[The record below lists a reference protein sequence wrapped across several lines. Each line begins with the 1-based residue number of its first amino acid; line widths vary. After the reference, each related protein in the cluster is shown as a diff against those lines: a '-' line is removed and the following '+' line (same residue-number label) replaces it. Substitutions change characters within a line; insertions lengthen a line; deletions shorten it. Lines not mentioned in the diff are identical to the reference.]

1 MSIVLLT
8 TYFHP
13 EITGIAPHATAI
25 AKALQERGH
34 RVTVFAPWPHY
45 PEWAV
50 HEEYRRRPPKT
61 ETVDGIT
68 VHRSRIWL
76 PRGDA
81 VTIKTRL
88 VGEGSAVAFQ
98 ALNLLRHLRTVAR
111 ADVVIAMSPFFGQ
124 GMTALALRAIL
135 RREFI
140 FHVEDIIPDS
150 AIDTGVLDN
159 AGGLTRALVSFA
171 SSVER
176 RVYRSARC
184 VSTLT
189 GAMRENIQA
198 KAPTARVVLAGYWTD
213 PDTHQPDDELAAS
226 FRAAHGYDASHLVVG
241 YAGNIGAKQKLEALI
256 ETAGVFARRDARV
269 QFVIAGDGAHRIP
282 LEQAVQAAG
291 LANVRML
298 PLQRGKDYSAFLNGV
313 DLSYIA
319 QADGVS
325 DAFIPSKLYPTLA
338 SGCAVACFANEG
350 AELYRLM
357 QQSGAALTYTWD
369 DTARFVDEMIALA
382 DDRSELAAMGRAAR
396 EFALSRFTR
405 ESALGEFVDAVEA
418 GDSV

>member
-1 MSIVLLT
+1 MRIVLLT

-25 AKALQERGH
+25 AKVLRERGH
-34 RVTVFAPWPHY
+34 DVTVFAPQPHY

-50 HEEYRRRPPKT
+50 HAEYRHQPPKT
-61 ETVDGIT
+61 EYVDGIT

-76 PRGDA
+76 PRRDS
-81 VTIKTRL
+81 VTVKTRL

-98 ALNLLRHLRTVAR
+98 ALSLLRRLPTVAR

-124 GMTALALRAIL
+124 GMTALALRTLL
-135 RREFI
+135 RRPFI

-150 AIDTGVLDN
+150 AIDTGVLDD
-159 AGGLTRALVSFA
+159 AGLLTRALVAFA
-171 SSVER
+171 SSLER
-176 RVYRSARC
+176 RVYRSAHC

-189 GAMRENIQA
+189 HAMRENIQA
-198 KAPTARVVLAGYWTD
+198 KAPAARVALAGYWTD
-213 PDTHQPDDELAAS
+213 PDTHKPDDELAAA
-226 FRAAHGYDASHLVVG
+226 FRDAHGYDASHLVVG

-256 ETAGVFARRDARV
+256 DTAGAAAQRDPRV
-269 QFVIAGDGAHRIP
+269 RFVIAGDGAHRVP
-282 LEQAVQAAG
+282 LEQAVESAG
-291 LANVRML
+291 LANVQML
-298 PLQRGKDYSAFLNGV
+298 PLQRGREYSAFLNGV

-357 QQSGAALTYTWD
+357 QESGAALTYTWD
-369 DTARFVDEMIALA
+369 DTARFVDEMTALA
-382 DDRSELAAMGRAAR
+382 DDRSALAAMGLAAR
-396 EFALSRFTR
+396 DFALSRFTR
-405 ESALGEFVDAVEA
+405 ESALGEFLDAVEA
-418 GDSV
+418 IDGV

>member
-1 MSIVLLT
+1 MRIVLLT

-25 AKALQERGH
+25 AKVLQERGH
-34 RVTVFAPWPHY
+34 DVTVFAPWPHY

-50 HEEYRRRPPKT
+50 HAEYRHDPPRT
-61 ETVDGIT
+61 EDVDGIT

-76 PRGDA
+76 PRGDS
-81 VTIKTRL
+81 VTVKTRL

-98 ALNLLRHLRTVAR
+98 GLRLLRHLPVVAR
-111 ADVVIAMSPFFGQ
+111 ADIVIAMSPFFGQ
-124 GMTALALRAIL
+124 GMTALLLRALL
-135 RREFI
+135 RRPFI

-150 AIDTGVLDN
+150 AIDTGVLDD

-171 SSVER
+171 SWVER
-176 RVYRSARC
+176 RVYRAARC

-213 PDTHQPDDELAAS
+213 PDAHQPDDALAAA
-226 FRAAHGYDASHLVVG
+226 FRAAHGYDASQLVVG

-256 ETAGVFARRDARV
+256 DTAGALSQRDPRV
-269 QFVIAGDGAHRIP
+269 QFVIAGDGAHRAP
-282 LEQAVQAAG
+282 LERAAQAAG
-291 LANVRML
+291 LTNVQML
-298 PLQRGKDYSAFLNGV
+298 PLQRGRDYSAFLNGV

-357 QQSGAALTYTWD
+357 RESGAALTYTWD
-369 DTARFVDEMIALA
+369 DTERFVDEMIQLA
-382 DDRSELAAMGRAAR
+382 DDRSGLAAMGRAAR
-396 EFALSRFTR
+396 AFALSRFTR
-405 ESALGEFVDAVEA
+405 DNALGEFVDAVEA
-418 GDSV
+418 VDSV